1 MSTSVVTP
9 VRVDE
14 VDRLIAD
21 VLNAVRRRKYG
32 TVTVSVSGRQ
42 VVRLE
47 RNEERR
53 LITQLPHPF

>member
-9 VRVDE
+9 VRADE
-14 VDRLIAD
+14 VDQLIAD
-21 VLNAVRRRKYG
+21 VLNAVRRREYG
-32 TVTVSVSGRQ
+32 TVTVLVSGRQ